1 MLNCYYF
8 KEENISIITCIIMI
22 IFFFDNSITFRM
34 ARISKTYFGSEKNVR
49 QLIISFDIS
58 FYIKPNAAF
67 IRPSSNLLL

>member
-1 MLNCYYF
+1 
-8 KEENISIITCIIMI
+8 MI

-34 ARISKTYFGSEKNVR
+34 ARISKTYFGSEKNIR

-67 IRPSSNLLL
+67 IQSLIMICHSGFEMFLSD